1 MSFFD
6 PCISVLVGGWRNGE
20 SVLFRFLCKLIAGL
34 IDFSWPRPSPSPW
47 RSLPDGGSHAEGAE
61 YSGSEWEAG
70 QEVGARWGRGAGGTA
85 GPQLAPTRHDVTR
98 PQTLWSRSHLTV
110 CWVLRVWG
118 PVFFKSFF
126 MRVALSPCALSLPKL
141 ASGLSAGLVGDET
154 ARVLLRWGGVLFFSK
169 LPLTFVC
176 PVLLSPSRLPSAALG
191 PRPTS
196 PQPPRPEFLE
206 STFAIFVFAL
216 RRVFRFIS
224 CFICKSCLWFCFVLF
239 PSFSEKIVAA
249 FLSLGFKK
257 GFREVVWGR
266 RVVRHTGKS
275 EGCVLL

>member
-98 PQTLWSRSHLTV
+98 PQTLWSRSHLSYSLLGPPGLGACVLQILFHACGPISV
-110 CWVLRVWG
+110 CIITAKTGLW
-118 PVFFKSFF
+118 
-126 MRVALSPCALSLPKL
+126 SPCR
-141 ASGLSAGLVGDET
+141 AGW
-154 ARVLLRWGGVLFFSK
+154 R
-169 LPLTFVC
+169 
-176 PVLLSPSRLPSAALG
+176 
-191 PRPTS
+191 
-196 PQPPRPEFLE
+196 
-206 STFAIFVFAL
+206 
-216 RRVFRFIS
+216 
-224 CFICKSCLWFCFVLF
+224 
-239 PSFSEKIVAA
+239 
-249 FLSLGFKK
+249 
-257 GFREVVWGR
+257 
-266 RVVRHTGKS
+266 
-275 EGCVLL
+275 